1 MRLLR
6 SSLREPAL
14 HFVLVGAALFA
25 LHATVAGDLEE
36 EPARIVVD
44 RAVRAELADA
54 IAHRRA
60 RPATEAEIE
69 AAVDGWIDEEVLYRE
84 ALARGLDRGDP
95 RVRALVAYTMRSVLE
110 AQTRVPEPSE
120 AELRAYFE
128 ADAGRWARKPRIDL
142 THVFVEGDD
151 DDARARA
158 GELAEQLRR
167 GASPAGLGDTFS
179 GGRRYRGR
187 RPEDLAEQFGAD
199 FVAGVQEQPIGAWA
213 VHRSRFGMHVVRV
226 DARRAGSTADLASV
240 RAAVRD
246 AWMEE
251 RERAAV
257 EAAIEELRARWEIVR
272 EP

>member
-1 MRLLR
+1 MTRRSGRAKRRRFDISGAAYAQPVVRSSAMVCRPMRLLR

-54 IAHRRA
+54 TAHRRA

-128 ADAGRWARKPRIDL
+128 ADAGRWARKPRIDF
-142 THVFVEGDD
+142 THVFVEGD
-151 DDARARA
+151 RKSTR
-158 GELAEQLRR
+158 LN
-167 GASPAGLGDTFS
+167 SS
-179 GGRRYRGR
+179 HVKISY
-187 RPEDLAEQFGAD
+187 
-199 FVAGVQEQPIGAWA
+199 A
-213 VHRSRFGMHVVRV
+213 VFC
-226 DARRAGSTADLASV
+226 LK
-240 RAAVRD
+240 
-246 AWMEE
+246 
-251 RERAAV
+251 
-257 EAAIEELRARWEIVR
+257 
-272 EP
+272 